1 MPEVMNQDKGGR
13 NASVWNAK
21 GFFFCIGRL
30 DCNMQKS
37 NKNHLHKYVE
47 DE

>member
-1 MPEVMNQDKGGR
+1 MLQFGMQKD
-13 NASVWNAK
+13 
-21 GFFFCIGRL
+21 FFCIGRL